1 MNYENPHTPVIRVTY
16 ALIISSLHGIF
27 FLGYLYLSFLIFSER
42 LPMVEV
48 FDGVREFL
56 NLAKIELVAWFV
68 LTIFYLSIFMVLGTL
83 SAFSSIEN
91 NLSILSAGIDN
102 EVIKPRKNRR
112 FVFIEIYF
120 DNFFADFASLKFNDD
135 YGIHRN
141 HSIYSP
147 VVVCEYHREEREKT
161 ISNFFGLRKEEPP
174 FYMFR
179 KNAGVNLIQPTD
191 ISAIDKNL
199 KNLGKGSI
207 SSSKEFQHVSIEVL
221 VDAHFVEL
229 LNKEFTEES
238 TQLSDTMKRKFCH
251 MRLTGELLFN
261 EYSGSYNEVFIK
273 DIHLQSWVQSPE
285 DLADLICSRK
295 ETPLEIK
302 PSIRAAFVNP
312 EHSV

>member
-1 MNYENPHTPVIRVTY
+1 MNYENPHTPLIRVTY

-102 EVIKPRKNRR
+102 EVIKPRKNRK

-120 DNFFADFASLKFNDD
+120 DDFFTDFESLKFNDD

-141 HSIYSP
+141 HLIYSP
-147 VVVCEYHREEREKT
+147 VVVREYYREEREKT

-174 FYMFR
+174 FYMFC
-179 KNAGVNLIQPTD
+179 KKGGVDLIHTTD
-191 ISAIDKNL
+191 ISAVSKDFKT
-199 KNLGKGSI
+199 LGKGRITSA
-207 SSSKEFQHVSIEVL
+207 KERQHVNIEVL
-221 VDAHFVEL
+221 VDTHIVDL
-229 LNKEFTEES
+229 INKVFTEES
-238 TQLSDTMKRKFCH
+238 VHISNAAVRKFCH
-251 MRLTGELLFN
+251 IRLEGELLFN
-261 EYSGSYNEVFIK
+261 EYSDSYNEVLIK
-273 DIHLQSWVQSPE
+273 DIHFSALMQSPE
-285 DLADLICSRK
+285 SLADFNALKKRR
-295 ETPLEIK
+295 PW
-302 PSIRAAFVNP
+302 N
-312 EHSV
+312 